1 MMKRSMS
8 AACMQYVRAARACL
22 VLFLLFQSVQ
32 IGTVSDSNVNCEQ
45 LTQQPEMLIRDQ
57 IILPDQLGSGI
68 LAGLN

>member
-1 MMKRSMS
+1 MS

-32 IGTVSDSNVNCEQ
+32 IGTVLDNNVNCEQ